1 MSEIP
6 KLTDAAMGAVLR
18 RMGPR
23 GFVWL
28 SERWVELSNGL
39 AAELN
44 TARSRIIDL
53 VSEADP
59 RTCDELLDE
68 WESVYGLPS
77 RCGGTLP
84 STDDERRAAL
94 AAKVAARGGQ
104 RAADIIAVCAAAG
117 YTVTITTYSAF
128 LYGVNTYY
136 EPMYDEAWA
145 YHFDVVGS
153 GGAIPDW
160 LQCIV
165 RDIKPAHVTVGFS

>member
-28 SERWVELSNGL
+28 SERWVELSDGL
-39 AAELN
+39 GAELN

-53 VSEADP
+53 VTEADP

-68 WESVYGLPS
+68 WEAVYGLPS

-84 STDDERRAAL
+84 STDDERRSAL

-104 RAADIIAVCAAAG
+104 RAADVIAVCAAAG

-128 LYGVNTYY
+128 LCGVNSCGDLLTSG
-136 EPMYDEAWA
+136 AWPW
-145 YHFDVVGS
+145 HFTVVGS
-153 GGAIPDW
+153 SGVIPDW

-165 RDIKPAHVTVGFS
+165 TEMKPAHTTVGFA